1 MKKIFVVL
9 ITFLFSCNVF
19 AATSQIN
26 SESIKAYR
34 QAVTYFENQD
44 YGKALKFA
52 EDANLYRKQESEY
65 ELKVLHNSLSV
76 KKVIAVGT
84 EINKVLKILEE
95 RGEKESIRIINYY
108 LKLKGSDFFE
118 NNIDKIREYIKKIE
132 IFPEAY
138 RLIGDI
144 YKLEGEYQF
153 AEKYYI
159 LALDNADILDIPNQ
173 KYDILYML
181 AQISKLEGN
190 LPQMET
196 RLLNIL
202 IDDPFYKDKA
212 LFTSMIGTIKSNKE
226 NSLEKFFTLYRASS
240 YYCLNAYND
249 LVQYYMDVGEKE
261 KALKLSALTVLTGF
275 TKVYDILKSRNPEYE
290 YENIN
295 LYFQELAFYPD
306 VIEWGTKNFIWK
318 SYYDLA
324 VISNE
329 QGYNLFSRELLK
341 TLVQYCPETYWQ
353 KTSVILLDSID

>member
-1 MKKIFVVL
+1 MKKIIVLLVLFFV
-9 ITFLFSCNVF
+9 TFNMF

-26 SESIKAYR
+26 SQSIKAYR
-34 QAVTYFENQD
+34 QALGCYENQE
-44 YGKALKFA
+44 YGKALKYA
-52 EDANLYRKQESEY
+52 EEANLYRKQESEY
-65 ELKVLHNSLSV
+65 ELKVLQNSLSA
-76 KKVIAVGT
+76 KKVINAGI
-84 EINKVLKILEE
+84 EIDKVLKVLEE

-108 LKLKGSDFFE
+108 TKLKGVDFFD
-118 NNIDKIREYIKKIE
+118 NNIENIRSYIKKIE

-144 YKLEGEYQF
+144 YKLEGEYNF
-153 AEKYYI
+153 AEDYYT

-173 KYDILYML
+173 KYEILYML

-202 IDDPFYKDKA
+202 VDDNFYKDKA
-212 LFTSMIGTIKSNKE
+212 LFNSMMGTIKQNKKG
-226 NSLEKFFTLYRASS
+226 SLEKFFTLYRASS
-240 YYCLNAYND
+240 FYCLNAYNE
-249 LVQYYMDVGEKE
+249 LVQYYIDVGEKD
-261 KALKLSALTVLTGF
+261 KALNLSALTVLTGF

-306 VIEWGTKNFIWK
+306 VIEWGVDNLVWK

-324 VISNE
+324 VITNEMGYSN
-329 QGYNLFSRELLK
+329 FSKELLK
-341 TLVQYCPETYWQ
+341 TLVQYSPDSYWQ
-353 KTSVILLDSID
+353 KTSVILLDSMD